1 MNETQ
6 EGEENNLRTKITNS
20 ALIGAFIAAS
30 GAGCNTNP
38 RNINDIPY
46 QTPSALVENVNIS
59 NLENSTTVPALK
71 DNILTNSFDVEDIV
85 LSSEVSEILTLTPSV
100 EFDQEGQLFF
110 KEDNQLKPVSI
121 FETDR
126 HLTYP
131 YEKMKE
137 VKFFVIHYDAGP
149 ANLSTGKPR
158 TVFNTLNGL
167 NGIGLPSVQFCI
179 DSYPITNKAQDDKG
193 MGIILSQKPSELPY
207 KGRHIGIG
215 KNLETGEP
223 DINRIKTAEL
233 FVNLNI
239 KSDLI
244 DFVSTNNTNFDENS
258 LGVEQVGEKFSRN
271 FPEFFPPA
279 QEIANILALSSAVA
293 LKYDL
298 SVWEIV
304 GHNEIQEKSDPGDEY
319 MSTLRY
325 LLGIQY
331 LTEPNKFPED
341 FLKGDTVEEYLT
353 KLKDYSMS
361 RMGEERYQKWNQI
374 YGLDNFLYQMKTNTK
389 EDVPSIE

>member
-233 FVNLNI
+233 FVNLNFTH
-239 KSDLI
+239 K
-244 DFVSTNNTNFDENS
+244 N
-258 LGVEQVGEKFSRN
+258 
-271 FPEFFPPA
+271 
-279 QEIANILALSSAVA
+279 
-293 LKYDL
+293 
-298 SVWEIV
+298 
-304 GHNEIQEKSDPGDEY
+304 
-319 MSTLRY
+319 
-325 LLGIQY
+325 
-331 LTEPNKFPED
+331 
-341 FLKGDTVEEYLT
+341 
-353 KLKDYSMS
+353 
-361 RMGEERYQKWNQI
+361 
-374 YGLDNFLYQMKTNTK
+374 
-389 EDVPSIE
+389 